1 MPKKSFIK
9 ELLKR
14 RIPQIIGSYIIAG
27 TSLVLFIDWLTVRY
41 EFPQYY
47 VTLALF
53 GIISIIP
60 SVIILAYF
68 HGAPGKDQWTII
80 EKIGIPANILFI
92 ATMLFIGFKYDY
104 WKIEKV
110 NKNAKP
116 TNYLIHISSLKQAA
130 DIYEKSKFY
139 KPVIKG
145 RKLKLLNRTFLDSI
159 RKNLRVQLMSEY
171 YNSNKEFTI
180 PTSVQD
186 IEYLK
191 DYNITIA
198 DFGDGSL
205 IAIDSIYHRFNL
217 PDKIFT
223 INLFRLIDSLSADG
237 KDNYVYSLVVNC
249 ALPNTDCWSDHGET
263 DFVDVE
269 NQLLTDIRDYI
280 NKNKSVGEVVKIK
293 DDIISVKLTNLYIKE
308 DMILSASTIYDFT
321 YGNGAEIGQIDCQD
335 GIDYYESLGNSDN
348 DLLIEE
354 LQNKSKLFRVYANDT
369 LGTAILST
377 APFYYTLQVI
387 EVIDSIAITKRVN
400 IKKPFVKV
408 RIGDD
413 ILID

>member
-1 MPKKSFIK
+1 
-9 ELLKR
+9 
-14 RIPQIIGSYIIAG
+14 
-27 TSLVLFIDWLTVRY
+27 
-41 EFPQYY
+41 
-47 VTLALF
+47 
-53 GIISIIP
+53 
-60 SVIILAYF
+60 
-68 HGAPGKDQWTII
+68 
-80 EKIGIPANILFI
+80 
-92 ATMLFIGFKYDY
+92 
-104 WKIEKV
+104 
-110 NKNAKP
+110 
-116 TNYLIHISSLKQAA
+116 
-130 DIYEKSKFY
+130 
-139 KPVIKG
+139 
-145 RKLKLLNRTFLDSI
+145 
-159 RKNLRVQLMSEY
+159 MSEY
-171 YNSNKEFTI
+171 YDSNKEFII
-180 PTSVQD
+180 PTSIQE
-186 IEYLK
+186 IEFLK
-191 DYNITIA
+191 DYNITI
-198 DFGDGSL
+198 DNFGDGSL
-205 IAIDSIYHRFNL
+205 IAIESIYNKFNF
-217 PDKIFT
+217 PDELFT
-223 INLFRLIDSLSADG
+223 INIFRLIDSSSADG
-237 KDNYVYSLVVNC
+237 KDKYVYSLVCNC
-249 ALPNTDCWSDHGET
+249 ALPKTNCWSDFGEN

-335 GIDYYESLGNSDN
+335 GIDYYESFGNSDN

-413 ILID
+413 VLID

>member
-1 MPKKSFIK
+1 
-9 ELLKR
+9 
-14 RIPQIIGSYIIAG
+14 
-27 TSLVLFIDWLTVRY
+27 
-41 EFPQYY
+41 
-47 VTLALF
+47 
-53 GIISIIP
+53 
-60 SVIILAYF
+60 
-68 HGAPGKDQWTII
+68 
-80 EKIGIPANILFI
+80 
-92 ATMLFIGFKYDY
+92 
-104 WKIEKV
+104 
-110 NKNAKP
+110 
-116 TNYLIHISSLKQAA
+116 
-130 DIYEKSKFY
+130 
-139 KPVIKG
+139 
-145 RKLKLLNRTFLDSI
+145 
-159 RKNLRVQLMSEY
+159 MSEY
-171 YNSNKEFTI
+171 YDSNKEFTI
-180 PTSVQD
+180 PTSIKD

-198 DFGDGSL
+198 NFGDGSL
-205 IAIDSIYHRFNL
+205 IAIDSIYNRFNF
-217 PDKIFT
+217 PENIFT
-223 INLFRLIDSLSADG
+223 INIFRLIDSSSADG
-237 KDNYVYSLVVNC
+237 KDKYVYSLVANC
-249 ALPNTDCWSDHGET
+249 ALPKTNCWSDKGGT

-408 RIGDD
+408 RIGDN